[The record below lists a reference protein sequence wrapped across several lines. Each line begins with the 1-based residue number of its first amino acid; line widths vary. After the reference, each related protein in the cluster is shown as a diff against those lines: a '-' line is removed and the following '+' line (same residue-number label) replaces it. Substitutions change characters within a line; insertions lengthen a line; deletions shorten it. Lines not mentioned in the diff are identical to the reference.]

1 MRRIGMAVL
10 GLTVITSPLMG
21 QRSALREVHDGG
33 SGSFGATF
41 VVAQPLGEFRR
52 NGDVAAGLSV
62 FGVTGGGALALRI
75 DGSWMAYDA
84 RYQGYGV
91 STLSQIGTL
100 GAGPQLTLGHG
111 LFRAYGFAT
120 VGGSLFWSTASY
132 GGGCGCSSWD
142 SFLAGHFTTTTSAG
156 GGLLI
161 GLSSGRTPIA
171 VDLGARAVR
180 HDRVRYVPAGGL
192 TQNPDG
198 SFTAREVET
207 RVDMRVYQIGVSIGI
222 R

>member
-10 GLTVITSPLMG
+10 GLTAITTPLVG

-33 SGSFGATF
+33 NGSFGANF

-52 NGDVAAGLSV
+52 NGDVAAGLSF
-62 FGVTGGGALALRI
+62 FGVTSGALALRI
-75 DGSWMAYDA
+75 DGSWIAYDA
-84 RYQGYGV
+84 KYQGYGV
-91 STLSQIGTL
+91 STLSQIGTI
-100 GAGPQLTLGHG
+100 GAGPQLTLGSG
-111 LFRAYGFAT
+111 SFRVYGFAT
-120 VGGSLFWSTASY
+120 VGGSLFWSSASY
-132 GGGCGCSSWD
+132 GGCGCSGWD
-142 SFLAGHFTTTTSAG
+142 SFLAGHFTTTTAAG
-156 GGLLI
+156 AGVLI
-161 GLSSGRTPIA
+161 GLSRGRTPIA
-171 VDLGARAVR
+171 IDVGTRAVR

-192 TQNPDG
+192 TQNSDG

>member
-1 MRRIGMAVL
+1 
-10 GLTVITSPLMG
+10 
-21 QRSALREVHDGG
+21 
-33 SGSFGATF
+33 

-52 NGDVAAGLSV
+52 NGDVAAGLSI
-62 FGVTGGGALALRI
+62 FGVTSGGALALRI

-91 STLSQIGTL
+91 STISQIGSI
-100 GAGPQLTLGHG
+100 GAGPQLTLGQG
-111 LFRAYGFAT
+111 PFRVYGFAT

-132 GGGCGCSSWD
+132 GGGGD
-142 SFLAGHFTTTTSAG
+142 SFLDGHFTTTTSAG
-156 GGLLI
+156 GGVQI
-161 GLSSGRTPIA
+161 GLSRGRTPIA
-171 VDLGARAVR
+171 IDLGARAVR
-180 HDRVRYVPAGGL
+180 HDRVKYVPAGGL
-192 TQNPDG
+192 TQNSDG

>member
-1 MRRIGMAVL
+1 MRWIGMAVL
-10 GLTVITSPLMG
+10 GLTVITSPLAG
-21 QRSALREVHDGG
+21 QRSALREVRDGG
-33 SGSFGATF
+33 SGSFGANF
-41 VVAQPLGEFRR
+41 VVAQPLGAFRR
-52 NGDVAAGLSV
+52 NGDVAAGLAV
-62 FGVTGGGALALRI
+62 FGVTSGGALALRI

-84 RYQGYGV
+84 QYQGYGV

-100 GAGPQLTLGHG
+100 GAGPQLTLGRG
-111 LFRAYGFAT
+111 AFRAYGFAT
-120 VGGSLFWSTASY
+120 VGGSLFWSSASY
-132 GGGCGCSSWD
+132 GTCGCSGSD
-142 SFLAGHFTTTTSAG
+142 SFLAGHFTTTTAAG

-171 VDLGARAVR
+171 IDLGTRAVR

-207 RVDMRVYQIGVSIGI
+207 RVDMRVYQVGVSIGI

>member
-10 GLTVITSPLMG
+10 GLTVITTPLVG
-21 QRSALREVHDGG
+21 QRSALREVRDGG
-33 SGSFGATF
+33 NGSFGANF

-52 NGDVAAGLSV
+52 NGDVAAGLSF
-62 FGVTGGGALALRI
+62 FGVTSGALALRI
-75 DGSWMAYDA
+75 DGSWIAYDA
-84 RYQGYGV
+84 KYQGYGV
-91 STLSQIGTL
+91 STLSQIGTI
-100 GAGPQLTLGHG
+100 GAGPQLTLGSG
-111 LFRAYGFAT
+111 SFRVYGFAT
-120 VGGSLFWSTASY
+120 VGGSLFWSSASY
-132 GGGCGCSSWD
+132 GGCGCSGSA
-142 SFLAGHFTTTTSAG
+142 SFLSGHFTTTTAAG

-161 GLSSGRTPIA
+161 GLSRSRTPIA
-171 VDLGARAVR
+171 IDVGTRAVR

-192 TQNPDG
+192 TQNSDG